1 MSAYCLF
8 DVLEVTD
15 AEKMEEYRT
24 KVFATVEKHGGRYV
38 VIGGP
43 FEVVEG
49 HWHPAFP
56 VMLEFPSL
64 AAARRWY
71 DSPDYAPLRALRL
84 QATRGNAVF
93 MDAPGG
99 AH

>member
-1 MSAYCLF
+1 MSAYCFF

-15 AEKMEEYRT
+15 AEKMEAYRAG
-24 KVFATVEKHGGRYV
+24 VFSTVQNHGGRYV

-43 FEVVEG
+43 AEVVEG
-49 HWHPAFP
+49 HWKPAFP
-56 VMLEFPSL
+56 VMIEFPSM

-71 DSPDYAPLRALRL
+71 DSPDYAPLKALRL
-84 QATRGNAVF
+84 AATRANAVSL
-93 MDAPGG
+93 DAPAD